1 LFKVRENI
9 FILEFKRVYH
19 VKMGPLIVLMV
30 AIPLLLNGYSIER
43 KSRDINI
50 QSLETA
56 RKGWN
61 NLEQV
66 VESFED
72 ALHIDFQDLHLGV
85 RISKMIAAGF
95 DTTSVQGKAVKYNP
109 EQMTWDGAEA
119 SCKSFVPSERG
130 HLITVDTNDTFD
142 WVSQQEGQL
151 WIGANDKSTE
161 NTFTWV
167 ATGNN
172 LTAGEMSHFPIGEP
186 NDDRSGEDCIEA
198 NIPGK
203 GDWTTWNDLD
213 CETSRAYACEIIL

>member
-1 LFKVRENI
+1 MGVDFFKVQENT

-19 VKMGPLIVLMV
+19 VKMGPIIVLMV

-50 QSLETA
+50 ESIETA
-56 RKGWN
+56 NLEAWN
-61 NLEQV
+61 NLEQ
-66 VESFED
+66 
-72 ALHIDFQDLHLGV
+72 GV

-142 WVSQQEGQL
+142 WVSQQEEQL

-172 LTAGEMSHFPIGEP
+172 LTASEMSHFPIG
-186 NDDRSGEDCIEA
+186 DRMMTEVARTALRPIFLVKVIGRL
-198 NIPGK
+198 G
-203 GDWTTWNDLD
+203 
-213 CETSRAYACEIIL
+213 

>member
-1 LFKVRENI
+1 MGVDFFKVQENI

-72 ALHIDFQDLHLGV
+72 ALHIDFQDLHL
-85 RISKMIAAGF
+85 
-95 DTTSVQGKAVKYNP
+95 
-109 EQMTWDGAEA
+109 
-119 SCKSFVPSERG
+119 
-130 HLITVDTNDTFD
+130 
-142 WVSQQEGQL
+142 
-151 WIGANDKSTE
+151 STE

-172 LTAGEMSHFPIGEP
+172 LTA
-186 NDDRSGEDCIEA
+186 
-198 NIPGK
+198 
-203 GDWTTWNDLD
+203 
-213 CETSRAYACEIIL
+213 